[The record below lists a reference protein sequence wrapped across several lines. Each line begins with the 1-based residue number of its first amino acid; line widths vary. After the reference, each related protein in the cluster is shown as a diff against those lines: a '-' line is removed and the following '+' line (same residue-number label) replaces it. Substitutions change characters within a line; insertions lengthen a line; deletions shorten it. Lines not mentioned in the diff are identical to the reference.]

1 MTTALGLVTGAL
13 RKIGQY
19 AAGEPLDPVDLAD
32 ALDQLNALLDAWSTE
47 HLSVY
52 NNVENTFILTPGK
65 VSYTVGNP
73 TLGNLLGTTSTGSA
87 VITGVLVPSDL
98 IAGAN
103 LIGAGLPIGTKVVS
117 FSVGANTVTMDMVA
131 TSAFVLQPIAYT
143 GPGDFP
149 IERPLR
155 ITNCYTRLTT
165 SGISQVDYQCTEA
178 AVDQYTQIGLKSQ
191 PGPWPKIF
199 YYDTSFPLSKLFLW
213 PVPQQAGE
221 FHMWS
226 DQLFTLVNATD
237 EVNLPQGYNLALQC
251 ALALLLAPEYGVQ
264 PNPLLIQQAASLK
277 TQLKRLNGAPQAIA
291 SYDNAIVGRPQVDA
305 GWYLSGGFTS

>member
-1 MTTALGLVTGAL
+1 MTTALALVTGAL

-19 AAGEPLDPVDLAD
+19 AAGEPLDAVDLAD
-32 ALDQLNALLDAWSTE
+32 ALEQFNALLDAWSTE

-52 NNVENTFILTPGK
+52 NNVENAFILTPGK
-65 VSYTVGNP
+65 ASYTVGNP
-73 TLGNLLGTTSTGSA
+73 VLDTLLGTTSTGSA
-87 VITGVLVPSDL
+87 VVTGVALPPDL
-98 IAGAN
+98 QIGAT
-103 LIGAGLPIGTKVVS
+103 LIGAGIPIGAKVLS
-117 FSVGANTVTMDMVA
+117 MSAGTVTMTAAA
-131 TSAFVLQPIAYT
+131 TSAFVLQPISYT

-165 SGISQVDYQCTEA
+165 SGISQVDYQCYEA

-191 PGPWPKIF
+191 PGPWPKLF
-199 YYDTSFPLSKLFLW
+199 YYDTSFPLSKLYLW

-237 EVNLPQGYNLALQC
+237 DINLPQGYNLALQC
-251 ALALLLAPEYGVQ
+251 ALALVLAPEYGVQ
-264 PNPLLIQQAASLK
+264 PNPLLVQQAANLK
-277 TQLKRLNGAPQAIA
+277 IQLKRLNGAPQALA
-291 SYDNAIVGRPQVDA
+291 SYDSAIVGRPQVDA
-305 GWYLSGGFTS
+305 GWYLSGGFNNS